1 MTGDLA
7 RVEDPALL
15 CGQGKFLDDLDP
27 LPGTLTA
34 AIVRSPFPHA
44 RITGFDASQALA
56 SPGVTAVIGPPQMA
70 ELRPFPLS
78 VRTPMPPPIHA
89 PGRPRTG

>member
-1 MTGDLA
+1 MA

-44 RITGFDASQALA
+44 RITGFDAARR
-56 SPGVTAVIGPPQMA
+56 SP
-70 ELRPFPLS
+70 RP
-78 VRTPMPPPIHA
+78 A
-89 PGRPRTG
+89 